1 MLWLLP
7 HLHPRL
13 LLVLP
18 TNRLQLLSSMKS
30 TNKSFPPALH
40 TPPLQPLAAT
50 ATSLVQVQVQ
60 VQVQVRALEYRGVTT

>member
-60 VQVQVRALEYRGVTT
+60 VRALEYRGVTT